1 MLHTF
6 GLEFAKSYLDANEE
20 AINNI
25 EKIITEEN
33 IECDFEWQDSIVYTD
48 LEEEVIKIK
57 NEVASV
63 NSLGFPAKL
72 VEDLPLP
79 FPTLA
84 GIQFPKQAQFHPLKY
99 IQGLVNCIVNASGKI
114 YENTKVYDIHKKRDF
129 YEVETLDHTIRAKYV
144 VLACHY
150 PIINAPRILL
160 FKNVPRNFLFNW
172 FYYECYTLL
181 WYVY

>member
-20 AINNI
+20 AIRNI
-25 EKIITEEN
+25 HNIITKEH
-33 IECDFEWQDSIVYTD
+33 IECDFEWQDAFVYTD

-63 NSLGFPAKL
+63 NSLGFPAKFVDEL
-72 VEDLPLP
+72 SLP
-79 FPTLA
+79 FSTLA
-84 GIQFPKQAQFHPLKY
+84 GIQFPNQAQFHPLKY
-99 IQGLVNCIVNASGKI
+99 IQGLINCIVKASGQI
-114 YENTKVYDIHKKRDF
+114 YEHTKVYDICKKRDF

-160 FKNVPRNFLFNW
+160 LKNVPRNLLFDW
-172 FYYECYTLL
+172 FYYRQCTIF